1 MQYTKPMVDLVYEIR
16 RRVDAAMKPSVK
28 MANPDVLKELADY
41 HHQSKD
47 TITKALIKEL
57 LFMAGPEWAALL
69 EPAAEAV
76 KTDIPRQVVKVYR
89 GQTVLQDATPE
100 PSDMPSPEAVHS
112 EPAPAETATT
122 ATAPAA
128 EKPVRMYRG
137 QPII

>member
-16 RRVDAAMKPSVK
+16 RRVDATMKPSVK

-41 HHQSKD
+41 HHHSKD
-47 TITKALIKEL
+47 TIAKALIKEL

-76 KTDIPRQVVKVYR
+76 KSDIPRQVVKVYR
-89 GQTVLQDATPE
+89 GQTVLQDATHE
-100 PSDMPSPEAVHS
+100 PQEASSPEVVRS
-112 EPAPAETATT
+112 EPVSTDTAATPAT
-122 ATAPAA
+122 PAA

-137 QPII
+137 HPII

>member
-41 HHQSKD
+41 HQHSKD

-57 LFMAGPEWAALL
+57 LFMAGPEWASLL
-69 EPAAEAV
+69 EPVVSENT
-76 KTDIPRQVVKVYR
+76 KEIPRQVVKVYR
-89 GQTVLQDATPE
+89 GQTVLEDATQEIPGGDNIVRSE
-100 PSDMPSPEAVHS
+100 ILAPSVPV
-112 EPAPAETATT
+112 
-122 ATAPAA
+122 A

-137 QPII
+137 QPIL

>member
-41 HHQSKD
+41 HQHSKD

-57 LFMAGPEWAALL
+57 LFMAGPEWASLL
-69 EPAAEAV
+69 EPVVSEST
-76 KTDIPRQVVKVYR
+76 KEIPRQVVKVYR
-89 GQTVLQDATPE
+89 GQTVLEDATPE
-100 PSDMPSPEAVHS
+100 TPGSDNIVRSEILAPSVPV
-112 EPAPAETATT
+112 
-122 ATAPAA
+122 A

-137 QPII
+137 QPIL

>member
-41 HHQSKD
+41 HQHSKD

-57 LFMAGPEWAALL
+57 LFMAGPEWASLL
-69 EPAAEAV
+69 EPVVTENT
-76 KTDIPRQVVKVYR
+76 KEIPRQVVKVYR
-89 GQTVLQDATPE
+89 GQTVLEDATQETPGGDNIVRSE
-100 PSDMPSPEAVHS
+100 ILAPSVPV
-112 EPAPAETATT
+112 
-122 ATAPAA
+122 A

-137 QPII
+137 QPIL

>member
-41 HHQSKD
+41 HQQSKD

-57 LFMAGPEWAALL
+57 LFMAGPEWASLL
-69 EPAAEAV
+69 EPAGETE
-76 KTDIPRQVVKVYR
+76 KDDIPRQIVKVYR
-89 GQTVLQDATPE
+89 GQTVLQDAT
-100 PSDMPSPEAVHS
+100 SAPEAPPS
-112 EPAPAETATT
+112 EVMGSELVSTSN
-122 ATAPAA
+122 TAP

-137 QPII
+137 HPII

>member
-41 HHQSKD
+41 HQHSKD

-57 LFMAGPEWAALL
+57 LFMAGPEWASLL
-69 EPAAEAV
+69 EPVVTEST
-76 KTDIPRQVVKVYR
+76 KEIPRQVVKVYR
-89 GQTVLQDATPE
+89 GQTVLEDATQETPGGDNIVRSE
-100 PSDMPSPEAVHS
+100 ILAPSVPV
-112 EPAPAETATT
+112 
-122 ATAPAA
+122 A

-137 QPII
+137 QPIL

>member
-41 HHQSKD
+41 HQHSKD

-57 LFMAGPEWAALL
+57 LFMAGPEWASLL
-69 EPAAEAV
+69 EPVVSEST
-76 KTDIPRQVVKVYR
+76 KEIPRQVVKVYR
-89 GQTVLQDATPE
+89 GQTVLEDATQETPGGDNIVRSE
-100 PSDMPSPEAVHS
+100 ILAPSVPV
-112 EPAPAETATT
+112 
-122 ATAPAA
+122 A

-137 QPII
+137 QPIL

>member
-41 HHQSKD
+41 HQHSKD

-57 LFMAGPEWAALL
+57 LFMAGPEWASLL
-69 EPAAEAV
+69 EPVVSENT
-76 KTDIPRQVVKVYR
+76 KEIPRQVVKVYR
-89 GQTVLQDATPE
+89 GQTVLEDATPE
-100 PSDMPSPEAVHS
+100 TPGSDNIVRSEILAPSVPV
-112 EPAPAETATT
+112 
-122 ATAPAA
+122 A

-137 QPII
+137 QPIL